1 MISSQGIEFNS
12 WCGSTVERTKNLKML
27 NKRPFDDTVEAD
39 EKNPIEPV
47 YYREYTAVP
56 GQVKEC
62 RCVTEDI
69 ETF

>member
-1 MISSQGIEFNS
+1 
-12 WCGSTVERTKNLKML
+12 ML

-47 YYREYTAVP
+47 YCREYTAVP

-69 ETF
+69 ETFWLKSLDRKTSRSN